1 MATIQELIFLLA
13 YDADST
19 IMFEFSLSSAA
30 NDRFSLLTDFM

>member
-1 MATIQELIFLLA
+1 MATIRELIFLLA